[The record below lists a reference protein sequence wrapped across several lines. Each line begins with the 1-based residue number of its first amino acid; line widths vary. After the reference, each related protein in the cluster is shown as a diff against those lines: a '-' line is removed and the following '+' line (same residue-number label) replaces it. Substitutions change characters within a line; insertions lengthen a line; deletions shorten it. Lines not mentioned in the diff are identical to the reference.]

1 MKNNIIVK
9 NLTKYYD
16 EELIFNKYNCE
27 FKTNEYNIIMG
38 SSGIGKT
45 TLLHILMG
53 IDNDYTGQIIN
64 IPKSISPIFQEN
76 RLLEDFTV
84 YTNLK
89 IVNDSIKE
97 DEIDVELS
105 RMGLEGIEKKKIR
118 ELSGGMKRR
127 ITILRAIMKN
137 SEIYIFDEPFKELDE
152 STYYIILKY
161 IEEKLTNKTVILSTH
176 RKEEIEFFNGNLISI
191 K

>member
-105 RMGLEGIEKKKIR
+105 RMGLEGIGNKKIR